1 MRFKL
6 SAIYTS
12 SCWFIVDAAQYLRVI
27 VFKEHNSE
35 NLVKCCVVDL
45 IWRMQFVLCNWSRH
59 PMIRRGVSLDEWDI
73 GPAIFQVIFRTV
85 RNKIFKNVWKK
96 VKKKNFEST
105 RYLIRHLRKLYKGE
119 IRKQNNYAK
128 LSRGVSQVNSLNS
141 PLPAPL
147 YTAREEGRVRKLDS
161 ITVVCTFV

>member
-1 MRFKL
+1 MFGKKL
-6 SAIYTS
+6 
-12 SCWFIVDAAQYLRVI
+12 
-27 VFKEHNSE
+27 
-35 NLVKCCVVDL
+35 
-45 IWRMQFVLCNWSRH
+45 
-59 PMIRRGVSLDEWDI
+59 
-73 GPAIFQVIFRTV
+73 
-85 RNKIFKNVWKK
+85 
-96 VKKKNFEST
+96 KKNFEST

-119 IRKQNNYAK
+119 IRKQNNYAM